1 MNSVATVFLC
11 LNSGL
16 LLLLPRQWAPLPLLA
31 GACYVTI
38 GSSIEIGP
46 FHFMMIRTMVAVG
59 IIRVTLRG
67 ERLVGGVNGLDW
79 AMILWAVWA
88 LISSLLHSDVS
99 EALVNRLG
107 LIYDACGIY
116 FLLRIFCQSLD
127 EALSLCRITAV
138 LLIPMSIMILAE
150 KITGKNLF
158 SLFGGISEVSEIR
171 DGRIRAQG
179 PFAHSILA
187 GTVGGACVP
196 LMIGLFQQYRKTAV
210 LGTLACFAIVFAS
223 ASSGPIMT
231 LFAGIGGVM
240 MWHFRG
246 RMRIF
251 QSLAILSYA
260 ALDLIMN
267 APAYY
272 IIARIDLTGSS
283 TSWHRAALI
292 EAAFA
297 HLSEWWFAG
306 TDYTR
311 HWLSYGVSWSSA
323 HADITNYY
331 LKMGVWG
338 GLPLMV
344 LFISQLAIGFAY
356 VGRTVKQV
364 SVFYPQY
371 GFIIWTIGV
380 SLFAH
385 STAFISVSY
394 FDQSFVFIYLTLALI
409 ASIWSEAINAAGCM
423 QDNE

>member
-1 MNSVATVFLC
+1 
-11 LNSGL
+11 
-16 LLLLPRQWAPLPLLA
+16 
-31 GACYVTI
+31 
-38 GSSIEIGP
+38 
-46 FHFMMIRTMVAVG
+46 MMIRTMVAVG

-371 GFIIWTIGV
+371 GFMIWTIGV

>member
-59 IIRVTLRG
+59 IIRVTIRG

-79 AMILWAVWA
+79 EMILWAVWA

-371 GFIIWTIGV
+371 GFMIWTIGV